1 MVLLLVFMQLTRDLF
16 AIAKVVLVTIFL
28 YFRCCLF
35 SSLCVLFAHLV
46 VDSLVE
52 PELAQL

>member
-1 MVLLLVFMQLTRDLF
+1 VFMQLTRDLF